1 MAGSKSDAW
10 EVEVLKM
17 ATGQATSII
26 TTTPITPYLALF
38 TGTLSA
44 DTPGSEATGGGYAR
58 ISTAGKWDAPTS
70 GAGSV
75 TNSTAISL
83 AAFTGSVS
91 GGAPFTHFGLFDAL
105 TGGNPLYYGDLTD
118 QTKTGGASD
127 MISFPIGS
135 LTITEG

>member
-38 TGTLSA
+38 TGSLSA
-44 DTPGSEATGGGYAR
+44 DTPGTEATGGGYAR
-58 ISTAGKWDAPTS
+58 VSTAGKWAAPAS
-70 GAGSV
+70 GAGTVSNNV
-75 TNSTAISL
+75 AISL
-83 AAFTGSVS
+83 AQFSGAVS
-91 GGAPFTHFGLFDAL
+91 SGAPFTHFGLFDAL
-105 TGGNPLYYGDLTD
+105 TGGTPLYYGDLTD
-118 QTKTGGASD
+118 QTKTGANGDTINFAPGA
-127 MISFPIGS
+127 

>member
-38 TGTLSA
+38 TGTLSG
-44 DTPGSEATGGGYAR
+44 DTPGTEATGGGYAR
-58 ISTAGKWDAPTS
+58 ISTAGKWGAPTS
-70 GAGSV
+70 GAGTV
-75 TNSTAISL
+75 TNSIAISL
-83 AAFTGSVS
+83 AQFSGTVS
-91 GGAPFTHFGLFDAL
+91 SGAAFTHFGLFDGI
-105 TGGNPLYYGDLTD
+105 TGGSAMYYGDLTD
-118 QTKTGGASD
+118 QTKTGTSGDTITFAIGA
-127 MISFPIGS
+127 